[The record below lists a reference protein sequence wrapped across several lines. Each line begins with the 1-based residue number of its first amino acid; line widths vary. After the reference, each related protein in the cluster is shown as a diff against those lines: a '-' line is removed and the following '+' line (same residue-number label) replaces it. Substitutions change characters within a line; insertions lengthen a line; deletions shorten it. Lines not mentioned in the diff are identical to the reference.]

1 MMKVR
6 SLKEQYQIKDEIL
19 KERLDKVLQPLM
31 EECGIDVW
39 LIPSKEY
46 NEDPIFEVL
55 TPSGFPTARRISV
68 LVLHNDHQ
76 RVNCFNV
83 GMADGELN
91 RFYTQAWN
99 RDKEDQFVALT
110 NLLIK
115 CDPQTIGLNYSANY
129 AYCDGLSVGLF
140 NLLQEKLPK
149 DITDKFISA
158 DQLGIRF
165 LETRSELEL
174 KYYPEVMAVAKSIID
189 QAYSSDVIKPGIST
203 CDDVEWFMKEKVNQL
218 GMTFWFPPTID
229 VQRKS
234 GMYNKDSKI
243 EKGDLVHCD
252 FGINYLGLCTDTQRL
267 AYVLNDGETKLPQA
281 LVDGMLENDRFQ
293 DIVASNYQKGRSGND
308 VFKASIN
315 QAEKEGIK
323 AMLYTHP
330 LGIHGHAA
338 GPTIGLFSDQ
348 NPQPIKGDLLIH
360 PNTAYALELNT
371 KRNIEGY
378 DSEVFF
384 FTEESV
390 VFKDDELTY
399 LAEGRKEITLI

>member
-1 MMKVR
+1 MKVR
-6 SLKEQYQIKDEIL
+6 SLKEQYQIKDAIL
-19 KERLDKVLQPLM
+19 KERLEKVLQPLM

-55 TPSGFPTARRISV
+55 TPSGFPTARRISI

-91 RFYTQAWN
+91 KFYAQAWN

-110 NLLIK
+110 NLLQK
-115 CDPQTIGLNYSANY
+115 CDPQTIGLNYSADY

-140 NLLQEKLPK
+140 NMLKEKLPS
-149 DITDKFISA
+149 TLTAKFVSA
-158 DQLGIRF
+158 DSLGVRF
-165 LETRSELEL
+165 LETRSEAEL

-189 QAYSSDVIKPGIST
+189 QAYSSDVIKPGVTT
-203 CDDVEWFMKEKVNQL
+203 CDDVEWFMKEKVNEL

-234 GMYNKDSKI
+234 GMYSSDTKI
-243 EKGDLVHCD
+243 EKGDLIHCD
-252 FGINYLGLCTDTQRL
+252 FGITYLGLCTDTQRL
-267 AYVLNDGETKLPQA
+267 AYVLKDDETKLPQV
-281 LVDGMLENDRFQ
+281 LIDGMLENDRFQ
-293 DIVASNYQKGRSGND
+293 DIVASNYKEGISGND
-308 VFKASIN
+308 VFTASLA

-348 NPQPIKGDLLIH
+348 KPQPVKGDLLIH

-371 KRNIEGY
+371 KRHIEGY

-390 VFKDDELTY
+390 IFVNGKLSY
-399 LAEGRKEITLI
+399 LAEGRTEITLI

>member
-1 MMKVR
+1 MKVR
-6 SLKEQYQIKDEIL
+6 SLKEQYQIKDAIL
-19 KERLDKVLQPLM
+19 KERLERVLQPLM

-55 TPSGFPTARRISV
+55 TPSGFPTARRISI

-91 RFYTQAWN
+91 KFYAQAWN

-110 NLLIK
+110 NLLQK
-115 CDPQTIGLNYSANY
+115 CDPQTIGLNYSADY

-140 NLLQEKLPK
+140 NMLKEKLPN
-149 DITDKFISA
+149 TLTAKFVSA
-158 DQLGIRF
+158 DLLGVRF
-165 LETRSELEL
+165 LETRSETEL
-174 KYYPEVMAVAKSIID
+174 KYYSEVMAVAKNIID
-189 QAYSSDVIKPGIST
+189 QAYSLDVIKPGVTT
-203 CDDVEWFMKEKVNQL
+203 CDDVEWFMKEKVNEL

-234 GMYNKDSKI
+234 GMYSFDTKI

-252 FGINYLGLCTDTQRL
+252 FGITYLGLCTDTQRL
-267 AYVLNDGETKLPQA
+267 AYVLKDDETKVPQS
-281 LVDGMLENDRFQ
+281 LIDGMLENDRFQ
-293 DIVASNYQKGRSGND
+293 DIVASNYKEGRSGND
-308 VFKASIN
+308 VFTASLA

-348 NPQPIKGDLLIH
+348 KPQPVKGDLLIH

-371 KRNIEGY
+371 KRKIDGY
-378 DSEVFF
+378 DSEVLF

-390 VFKDDELTY
+390 VFVNGELSY
-399 LAEGRKEITLI
+399 LAEGRTEITLI

>member
-1 MMKVR
+1 MKVR

-19 KERLDKVLQPLM
+19 KERLEKVLPPLM

-46 NEDPIFEVL
+46 NEDPIFDVL
-55 TPSGFPTARRISV
+55 TPSGFPTARRISI

-91 RFYTQAWN
+91 KFYTQAWE

-110 NLLIK
+110 RLLQE
-115 CDPQTIGLNYSANY
+115 CDPQTIGLNYSADY
-129 AYCDGLSVGLF
+129 AYCDGLSVGLY
-140 NLLQEKLPK
+140 NMLKEKLPK
-149 DITDKFISA
+149 ELTAKFVSA
-158 DQLGIRF
+158 DRLGIRF
-165 LETRSELEL
+165 LETRSKAEL

-189 QAYSSDVIKPGIST
+189 QAYSLDVIKPGITT
-203 CDDVEWFMKEKVNQL
+203 CDDVEWFMKEKVNEL

-234 GMYNKDSKI
+234 GMYNSDTKI

-252 FGINYLGLCTDTQRL
+252 FGITYLGLCTDTQRL
-267 AYVLNDGETKLPQA
+267 AYVLKDDETKLPQV
-281 LVDGMLENDRFQ
+281 LSDGMLENDHFQ
-293 DIVASNYQKGRSGND
+293 DIVASNYKEGITGND
-308 VFKASIN
+308 VFTSSLA
-315 QAEKEGIK
+315 QAEKAGIK

-348 NPQPIKGDLLIH
+348 KPQPIKGDLLIH

-390 VFKDDELTY
+390 VFVNGKLSY
-399 LAEGRKEITLI
+399 LAQGRTEITLI